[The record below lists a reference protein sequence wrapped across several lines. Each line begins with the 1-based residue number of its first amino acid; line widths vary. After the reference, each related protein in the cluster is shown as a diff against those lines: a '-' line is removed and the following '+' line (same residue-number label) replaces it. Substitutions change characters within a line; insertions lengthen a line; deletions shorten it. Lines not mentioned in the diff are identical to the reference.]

1 MLALLPAAAIVFAA
15 AITPGPNT
23 VIVMSAAAQG
33 GVRGAAPAI
42 AGVVAGSL
50 LLLGCTSISLATL
63 VATDP
68 RILIAVSVLGFAYLI
83 WMGAAMILGAEKAP
97 SATDRRLPS
106 TMCAVAVFQL
116 VNPKAWL
123 LILGATA
130 TAAADSSTDSVG
142 LWAGFGLAVT
152 IVAVTGSSL
161 LVWALVGVGL
171 SRWMDRSSRRKT
183 FERAMGAL
191 LVASALLLFVYA

>member
-15 AITPGPNT
+15 AITPGPNN
-23 VIVMSAAAQG
+23 VIVMSAAVQG

-63 VATDP
+63 VAADP
-68 RILIAVSVLGFAYLI
+68 RILIAVSALGVGYLI
-83 WMGAAMILGAEKAP
+83 WMGAAMILDAGRAP

-130 TAAADSSTDSVG
+130 TATAAADSSTDSVG
-142 LWAGFGLAVT
+142 LRAGFGLAVV

-171 SRWMDRSSRRKT
+171 SRWLDRSSRKKT
-183 FERAMGAL
+183 FDRAMGAL
-191 LVASALLLFVYA
+191 LVASALLLLV